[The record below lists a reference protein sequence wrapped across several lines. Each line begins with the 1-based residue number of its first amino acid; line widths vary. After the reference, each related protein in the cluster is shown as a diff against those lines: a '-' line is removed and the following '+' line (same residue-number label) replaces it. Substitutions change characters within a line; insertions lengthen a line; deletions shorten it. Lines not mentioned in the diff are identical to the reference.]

1 MMRHLLAVAVAL
13 AGCSER
19 ERPSRHDPF
28 DVELRADELPE
39 RDPDEPRFT
48 MERVTDRCIVVIES
62 GPIAEKLPTMFACP
76 KDLELGEK
84 VHLVGRTCMRESIVK
99 DRNVPVLCPDYL
111 TNAERE
117 SMAAPSSSAVRH

>member
-1 MMRHLLAVAVAL
+1 MRAVVAGFVAL
-13 AGCSER
+13 TACSER

-39 RDPDEPRFT
+39 RDPGEPRLT
-48 MERVTDRCIVVIES
+48 MERVTERCIVVIES
-62 GPIAEKLPTMFACP
+62 GPIAEKLPTMYACP

-84 VHLVGRTCMRESIVK
+84 IHLTGRTCMRESTMK
-99 DRNVPVLCPDYL
+99 DRNIPVLCPDYL

-117 SMAAPSSSAVRH
+117 FVASPSASAVRH